1 MTRHSRNHGRRWIV
15 APVVILLFAGA
26 PATLAQTQSAADI
39 HRPGD
44 DVLAALFAEA
54 SRRFGLPPAW
64 IRAVMQA
71 ESAFNPQ
78 ATSRVGAM
86 GLMQVMPATYAELRA
101 RHGLGSDAYAPR
113 DNVLAGAA
121 YLRELYDRFGPTG
134 FLAAYNAGPGR
145 YQEYLTS
152 GRSLPLETRTYVA
165 RIAARLS
172 GSPVYGAPNVR
183 RVAPFETS
191 PDPAAAPIFVTLG
204 EAADPEVSGPRPT
217 RPDLFA
223 VFRQSGSGHE

>member
-1 MTRHSRNHGRRWIV
+1 MTRHSRHRRRRRIV
-15 APVVILLFAGA
+15 APAVILLLAGA
-26 PATLAQTQSAADI
+26 PETLAQAQAAADI

-44 DVLAALFAEA
+44 DVLAALIAEA

-71 ESAFNPQ
+71 ESAFIPQ

-101 RHGLGSDAYAPR
+101 RHKLGPDAYAPR

-145 YQEYLTS
+145 YQDYLTS
-152 GRSLPLETRTYVA
+152 GRPLPLETLTYVA
-165 RIAARLS
+165 RIAAKLG
-172 GSPVYGAPNVR
+172 GSSVYGALNVR
-183 RVAPFETS
+183 SVAPFETS
-191 PDPAAAPIFVTLG
+191 PDPAATPIFVTLG
-204 EAADPEVSGPRPT
+204 EAADPEVSGPRPA
-217 RPDLFA
+217 RSDLFV
-223 VFRQSGSGHE
+223 VFRQSGSGRE

>member
-1 MTRHSRNHGRRWIV
+1 MTRQSRHRGRRWVV
-15 APVVILLFAGA
+15 APVVILLLAVA
-26 PATLAQTQSAADI
+26 PATLAQAQAAADI
-39 HRPGD
+39 HRPGN
-44 DVLAALFAEA
+44 DVFAALIAEA

-86 GLMQVMPATYAELRA
+86 GLMQVMPATYAELRT
-101 RHGLGSDAYAPR
+101 RHDLGPDAYATR

-152 GRSLPLETRTYVA
+152 GRPLPLETRTYVA

-172 GSPVYGAPNVR
+172 RSQVYGVPDVR
-183 RVAPFETS
+183 RVAPFGIS
-191 PDPAAAPIFVTLG
+191 PEPAAAPIFVNLSKA
-204 EAADPEVSGPRPT
+204 EAPEFSGPRPA
-217 RPDLFA
+217 RSDLFA
-223 VFRQSGSGHE
+223 VFRRSGSGHE